1 VIRFWYAILSLG
13 LVWIAYVYAG
23 YPLFLWFASSWR
35 KFRPSS
41 SKDYFPKVS
50 ILISAR
56 NEEKD
61 IEWKVRET
69 LSWDYPAE
77 CLDLIVASDAS
88 EDRTDE
94 ILRSIRDPRLRY
106 IRMEPRVGKNE
117 ALNRLAQIAT
127 GDLLLFSDA
136 NSHIGKR
143 CLRSMASYFA
153 DPRVGSVTGT
163 EHSQEN
169 GQEMAVGSGTRKYL
183 DYEFMVSRL
192 ESRVGSVIVCDGSLF
207 MIRRELFH
215 TLQPDLANDL
225 ELPLWIGGKGYKLLC
240 DPAAWA
246 MEKPMSSPGE
256 EFNRKRR
263 ICAQGVLGFWR
274 LRKWL
279 HGFRAWQFFS
289 RKVLRWLTLVPLSL
303 ILVSTIA
310 LVGQPVFAV
319 LLALQLAFY
328 FLAFLGFIF
337 ARAQSGGSSV
347 LTIPFYFLLVN
358 LAAIV
363 GVFEACAGR
372 RFAVWEVAVLSRGQ
386 ENA

>member
-1 VIRFWYAILSLG
+1 MWLWFFLIGLIWLG
-13 LVWIAYVYAG
+13 YVYAG
-23 YPLFLWFASSWR
+23 YPLILWFASFWR
-35 KFRPSS
+35 RFRPERNQ
-41 SKDYFPKVS
+41 DYLPNVS

-69 LSWDYPAE
+69 LAFDYPADRLE
-77 CLDLIVASDAS
+77 LIVASDAS
-88 EDRTDE
+88 EDQTDE
-94 ILRSIRDPRLRY
+94 ILRSIRDPRLKY
-106 IRMEPRVGKNE
+106 IRFEKRVGKNE
-117 ALNRLAQIAT
+117 ALNRLVQIAT

-136 NSHIGKR
+136 NSHIGTQ
-143 CLRSMASYFA
+143 CLRSMVSHFA

-163 EHSQEN
+163 EHSQED
-169 GQEMAVGSGTRKYL
+169 GMELAVGSGTRAYL

-207 MIRRELFH
+207 MIRRKLFH
-215 TLQPDLANDL
+215 PLQPDLANDL
-225 ELPLWIGGKGYKLLC
+225 ELPIWIGSRGYKLLC

-246 MEKPMSSPGE
+246 LEKPMRSPHE

-274 LRKWL
+274 LHRFL

-289 RKVLRWLTLVPLSL
+289 RKVLRWLSL
-303 ILVSTIA
+303 IPLGLLLVSTIA
-310 LVGQPVFAV
+310 LAERPFFAV
-319 LLALQLAFY
+319 FLGLQAAFY
-328 FLAFLGFIF
+328 ALGLLGFLF
-337 ARAQSGGSSV
+337 ALSRRKVNSL

-363 GVFEACAGR
+363 GVCEACAGR